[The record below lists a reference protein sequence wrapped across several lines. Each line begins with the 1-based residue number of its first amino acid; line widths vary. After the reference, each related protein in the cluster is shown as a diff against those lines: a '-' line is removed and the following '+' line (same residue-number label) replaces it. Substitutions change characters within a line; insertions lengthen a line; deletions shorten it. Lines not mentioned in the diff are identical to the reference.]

1 MTNYFNS
8 EVPLSS
14 TDCAEIE
21 ALFIELMRARDV
33 DTPSDAVHPDPNFFF
48 EPPRHG

>member
-14 TDCAEIE
+14 TDCAEVE
-21 ALFIELMRARDV
+21 ALFIELMRARDIE
-33 DTPSDAVHPDPNFFF
+33 TPSDAVPPDPTFFD
-48 EPPRHG
+48 PPRHG

>member
-21 ALFIELMRARDV
+21 ALFIELMRARDI
-33 DTPSDAVHPDPNFFF
+33 DTPDETVRGDQTFFDPPHN
-48 EPPRHG
+48 G